1 MRKNSE
7 IIFCGLLLGLFFA
20 TAAIAKDMSI
30 HSVVERVQG
39 VEEKALGRFSFAG
52 LVEADLSAESN
63 DTENA
68 SDIVLETAA
77 LGVDVD
83 IVENVTCDFLLYY
96 EEDDTEHI
104 DEGFITVAL
113 GDVQPLSLSVGKMYI
128 PFGKFESHFV
138 SDPLTLQIGETNQGA
153 ASVTFANAVMEI
165 TGVVFNG
172 DVDEVRDGDFIGSFA
187 LHVAYAVPEGTL
199 ENLGVIAG
207 ISLITNIANSDGLEG
222 EITGALSSTVAGF
235 NVFTSVSFMDKF
247 FLEIEYLGAL
257 NAFEAGELTF
267 DDGNA
272 FAPKAWNL
280 ELAMAVSDTF
290 EIAAKYERGE
300 DLGSFLPEDRFGVGT
315 SWAVYQNTWLA
326 AEYLHS
332 EFATGGEADAVT
344 AQLAVQF

>member
-1 MRKNSE
+1 MRKISG
-7 IIFCGLLLGLFFA
+7 IILCGLLLGQFL
-20 TAAIAKDMSI
+20 TTSAIAKDMSI
-30 HSVVERVQG
+30 HSVVERAQG
-39 VEEKALGRFSFAG
+39 IEEKALGRFSFAG
-52 LVEADLSAESN
+52 LVEAELDVERN

-77 LGVDVD
+77 LGVNVD

-113 GDVQPLSLSVGKMYI
+113 GDAQPLSLSVGKMYI

-138 SDPLTLQIGETNQGA
+138 SDPLTLKIGEINQGA
-153 ASVTFANAVMEI
+153 ASVTFANEVVEI
-165 TGVVFNG
+165 TGVIFNG
-172 DVDEVRDGDFIGSFA
+172 DVEEVRDDDLIGSFA
-187 LHVAYAVPEGTL
+187 LHAAYAMPGDTL
-199 ENLGVIAG
+199 ENFRIIAG

-222 EITGALSSTVAGF
+222 EIAGALSSPVAGF
-235 NVFTSVSFMDKF
+235 NVFTSVRFMEKF

-280 ELAMAVSDTF
+280 ELAMAVSDAF
-290 EIAAKYERGE
+290 EIAAKYEGGK
-300 DLGSFLPEDRFGVGT
+300 DLGNFLPEDRFGVAA
-315 SWAVYQNTWLA
+315 SWSVYQNTWLA

-332 EFATGGEADAVT
+332 NFEIGGKANAV
-344 AQLAVQF
+344 AVQLAVQF